1 MRLIGFLTE
10 RSDGWEQTKSL
21 NIKIKCIYQI
31 YVPEEDNTR
40 PSCENYASCMGGLN
54 PTRVKNVQLQDRESC
69 TVNGNRELFSLRSNE
84 AK

>member
-54 PTRVKNVQLQDRESC
+54 PTRVEKCTTPRQRVLHSEWKQRTVQFKKQ
-69 TVNGNRELFSLRSNE
+69 
-84 AK
+84 